1 MNPLKFV
8 SEHKR
13 LAGSNAVLRLTVV
26 LLFIGLVD
34 QRLHQLQHVQAGAD
48 GDPSARRE

>member
-1 MNPLKFV
+1 MNPVKFA

-26 LLFIGLVD
+26 LLIHRTRD
-34 QRLHQLQHVQAGAD
+34 QRLHQLQHVQD
-48 GDPSARRE
+48 GCGR